1 MRSTNI
7 AIQITIITL
16 PKRLKWEENIHP
28 QPSKYYSKYYNFWK
42 RPKLQAWPAELFKRT
57 KQNPSRVS
65 EQLEALIACQMSQCN
80 QINWTKSKK
89 ILCKNSQRSYIS
101 LLPTAPH
108 SSLILLT
115 EIKSRLL
122 FKFTT
127 ATGYSYTHSLSWRV
141 HVTSFTWIWTW
152 SESEIGNWMS
162 SWTGICKTRASTKT
176 HHKFPIFLK
185 VKDILMKTQE
195 QSLSNDKCLKK
206 ERSALTF
213 FRQNIYLIIIEVCI
227 KGVFVHKDIL
237 FNL

>member
-1 MRSTNI
+1 MQKI
-7 AIQITIITL
+7 
-16 PKRLKWEENIHP
+16 PK
-28 QPSKYYSKYYNFWK
+28 
-42 RPKLQAWPAELFKRT
+42 KLHF
-57 KQNPSRVS
+57 
-65 EQLEALIACQMSQCN
+65 
-80 QINWTKSKK
+80 
-89 ILCKNSQRSYIS
+89 
-101 LLPTAPH
+101 TAPH

-152 SESEIGNWMS
+152 SESEIEIGNWMS

-185 VKDILMKTQE
+185 VEDILMKTQE

-213 FRQNIYLIIIEVCI
+213 FRQNIYLIIIEVCFLYI
-227 KGVFVHKDIL
+227 KTFCFIFKPFPSCVKGMNYLKL
-237 FNL
+237 